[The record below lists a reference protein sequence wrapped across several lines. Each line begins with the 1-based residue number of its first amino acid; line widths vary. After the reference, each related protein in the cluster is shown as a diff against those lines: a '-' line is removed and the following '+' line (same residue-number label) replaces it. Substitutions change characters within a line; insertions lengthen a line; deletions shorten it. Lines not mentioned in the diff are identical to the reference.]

1 MTYAMVSDDVLLR
14 LEDHGLSRDARLMY
28 LEGLVHCATALT
40 DGAIRVRLARISD
53 APDPEAAAG
62 ELVACGAWERQPTG
76 FLVADYQEHNRSREE
91 IELARAAA
99 SERKRR
105 SRLHKLG
112 DHSQCIQGRYCPDG
126 HVTRDRTPT
135 NLHSAPIRATKA
147 KDGSGEVG
155 SADARLGRA
164 SASPTR
170 HEFSGDYPE
179 TPCGECESPP
189 WAKVH
194 QPKGLSKDVAQKAEW
209 LLVQDIWRVEDIH
222 NETWHGDLVHPQYGN
237 GGCAAIRLG
246 VHERRVW
253 QVLVALDLLDPE
265 KFYDSLASENLA
277 FEWQENVFDGWGRG
291 AIFTDDE
298 ITDTLNES
306 LLAAIAASQTR
317 EMAE

>member
-1 MTYAMVSDDVLLR
+1 MVSDDVLLR
-14 LEDHGLSRDARLMY
+14 LEDHGLSRDARLLY
-28 LEGLVHCATALT
+28 LEGLVHCSTALT

-112 DHSQCIQGRYCPDG
+112 DHSQCIQGRYCPEG
-126 HVTRDRTPT
+126 RVTRDRTPT
-135 NLHSAPIRATKA
+135 NLHSTPIRATKA

-170 HEFSGDYPE
+170 HEFSGSYPE

-194 QPKGLSKDVAQKAEW
+194 QPKGLSKDVAQKAEQ
-209 LLVQDIWRVEDIH
+209 LLMEEMFRVDDRD
-222 NETWHGDLVHPQYGN
+222 NEAWQGFLVHPQHGN
-237 GGCAAIRLG
+237 GGCLVIRLW

-253 QVLVALDLLDPE
+253 QISVALDALDPD
-265 KFYDSLASENLA
+265 KFYDSLNSQNLA
-277 FEWQENVFDGWGRG
+277 FECCDEVFDGWSHG
-291 AIFTDDE
+291 AIIDE

-306 LLAAIAASQTR
+306 LLAAIAASQITR
-317 EMAE
+317 EVAA